1 MNLTFPHLIELL
13 LIVGI
18 IIAIGIP
25 LFGKT
30 PNTRPFSEIDPVEEE
45 FKHLLVRKEEIL
57 LSIKELEVDLQAD
70 KISSEDSDAL
80 RNKLEGEAITILERI
95 DELEK
100 NKKKGSKS
108 SSKNFL
114 LAQPNIFLSKQRS
127 KNGNYITWK
136 QSRPYF
142 GLSMIFDLQWYPA

>member
-13 LIVGI
+13 LIAVI
-18 IIAIGIP
+18 MIAIGIP
-25 LFGKT
+25 LFGKL

-45 FKHLLVRKEEIL
+45 FKHLLVRKEEVL

-70 KISSEDSDAL
+70 KISIEDSDAL

-114 LAQPNIFLSKQRS
+114 LA
-127 KNGNYITWK
+127 
-136 QSRPYF
+136 
-142 GLSMIFDLQWYPA
+142 

>member
-1 MNLTFPHLIELL
+1 MNLTFPHLVELL
-13 LIVGI
+13 LIAVI

-25 LFGKT
+25 LFGKI

-45 FKHLLVRKEEIL
+45 FKHLLVRKEEVL

-70 KISSEDSDAL
+70 KISSEDSYAL

-100 NKKKGSKS
+100 NKKKGSKL

-114 LAQPNIFLSKQRS
+114 LA
-127 KNGNYITWK
+127 
-136 QSRPYF
+136 
-142 GLSMIFDLQWYPA
+142 

>member
-25 LFGKT
+25 LFGKI
-30 PNTRPFSEIDPVEEE
+30 PNTQPFSEIDPVEEE
-45 FKHLLVRKEEIL
+45 FKHLLVRKEEVL

-100 NKKKGSKS
+100 NKKKGSKP

-114 LAQPNIFLSKQRS
+114 LA
-127 KNGNYITWK
+127 
-136 QSRPYF
+136 
-142 GLSMIFDLQWYPA
+142 

>member
-1 MNLTFPHLIELL
+1 MNLTFPHLVELL
-13 LIVGI
+13 LIAGI

-25 LFGKT
+25 LFGKL

-57 LSIKELEVDLQAD
+57 LSIKELEVDLLAD
-70 KISSEDSDAL
+70 KISIEDSDAL
-80 RNKLEGEAITILERI
+80 RNKLEGEAIATLERI

-100 NKKKGSKS
+100 IKKKDGKS

-114 LAQPNIFLSKQRS
+114 LA
-127 KNGNYITWK
+127 
-136 QSRPYF
+136 
-142 GLSMIFDLQWYPA
+142 

>member
-1 MNLTFPHLIELL
+1 MNLTFAHLIELL

-18 IIAIGIP
+18 LIAIGIP
-25 LFGKT
+25 LFGKM
-30 PNTRPFSEIDPVEEE
+30 PNTRLFSKIDPLEEE

-70 KISSEDSDAL
+70 KISIQDSDAL

-114 LAQPNIFLSKQRS
+114 LA
-127 KNGNYITWK
+127 
-136 QSRPYF
+136 
-142 GLSMIFDLQWYPA
+142 

>member
-18 IIAIGIP
+18 IITIGIP

-30 PNTRPFSEIDPVEEE
+30 PNTRPFSEINPVEEE

-70 KISSEDSDAL
+70 KISIEDSDAL
-80 RNKLEGEAITILERI
+80 RNKLAGEAITILERI

-100 NKKKGSKS
+100 KKKKGSKS

-114 LAQPNIFLSKQRS
+114 LA
-127 KNGNYITWK
+127 
-136 QSRPYF
+136 
-142 GLSMIFDLQWYPA
+142 

>member
-1 MNLTFPHLIELL
+1 MNLTFAHLIELL

-18 IIAIGIP
+18 LIAIGIP

-30 PNTRPFSEIDPVEEE
+30 PNTRPFSEINPVEEE

-70 KISSEDSDAL
+70 KISIQDSDAL
-80 RNKLEGEAITILERI
+80 RNKLEGEAIAILERI
-95 DELEK
+95 EELEK
-100 NKKKGSKS
+100 NKKKGTKS

-114 LAQPNIFLSKQRS
+114 LA
-127 KNGNYITWK
+127 
-136 QSRPYF
+136 
-142 GLSMIFDLQWYPA
+142 

>member
-1 MNLTFPHLIELL
+1 MNLTFAHLIELL

-18 IIAIGIP
+18 LIAIGIP
-25 LFGKT
+25 LFGKM
-30 PNTRPFSEIDPVEEE
+30 PNTRLFSKVDPLEEE

-57 LSIKELEVDLQAD
+57 LSIKDLEVDLQAD

-100 NKKKGSKS
+100 NKKKGNKSPSKS
-108 SSKNFL
+108 FL
-114 LAQPNIFLSKQRS
+114 L
-127 KNGNYITWK
+127 T
-136 QSRPYF
+136 
-142 GLSMIFDLQWYPA
+142 

>member
-18 IIAIGIP
+18 IIAVGIP

-30 PNTRPFSEIDPVEEE
+30 PNTRPFSEINPVEEE

-70 KISSEDSDAL
+70 KISIEDSDAL
-80 RNKLEGEAITILERI
+80 RNKLAGEAITILERI

-114 LAQPNIFLSKQRS
+114 LA
-127 KNGNYITWK
+127 
-136 QSRPYF
+136 
-142 GLSMIFDLQWYPA
+142 

>member
-18 IIAIGIP
+18 IITIGIP

-100 NKKKGSKS
+100 NKKKGSKL

-114 LAQPNIFLSKQRS
+114 LA
-127 KNGNYITWK
+127 
-136 QSRPYF
+136 
-142 GLSMIFDLQWYPA
+142 

>member
-13 LIVGI
+13 LIAVI
-18 IIAIGIP
+18 MIAIGIP
-25 LFGKT
+25 LFGKL

-45 FKHLLVRKEEIL
+45 FKHILVRKEELL
-57 LSIKELEVDLQAD
+57 LSLKELEVDLQAD
-70 KISSEDSDAL
+70 KISIEDSDAL

-114 LAQPNIFLSKQRS
+114 LA
-127 KNGNYITWK
+127 
-136 QSRPYF
+136 
-142 GLSMIFDLQWYPA
+142 

>member
-57 LSIKELEVDLQAD
+57 LSIKEVEVDLQAD
-70 KISSEDSDAL
+70 KISSEDSDTL

-100 NKKKGSKS
+100 NKKKGNKS
-108 SSKNFL
+108 SLKSFL
-114 LAQPNIFLSKQRS
+114 LA
-127 KNGNYITWK
+127 
-136 QSRPYF
+136 
-142 GLSMIFDLQWYPA
+142 

>member
-1 MNLTFPHLIELL
+1 MNLTFPHLVELL
-13 LIVGI
+13 LIAGI

-25 LFGKT
+25 LFGKL

-70 KISSEDSDAL
+70 KISIEDSDAL
-80 RNKLEGEAITILERI
+80 RNKLAGEAIAILERI

-100 NKKKGSKS
+100 IKKKGGKS

-114 LAQPNIFLSKQRS
+114 LA
-127 KNGNYITWK
+127 
-136 QSRPYF
+136 
-142 GLSMIFDLQWYPA
+142 

>member
-13 LIVGI
+13 LIAVI
-18 IIAIGIP
+18 LIAIGIP
-25 LFGKT
+25 LFGKL

-57 LSIKELEVDLQAD
+57 LSIKELEIDLQAD
-70 KISSEDSDAL
+70 KISIEDSDAL
-80 RNKLEGEAITILERI
+80 RHKLEGEAITILERI

-114 LAQPNIFLSKQRS
+114 LA
-127 KNGNYITWK
+127 
-136 QSRPYF
+136 
-142 GLSMIFDLQWYPA
+142 

>member
-1 MNLTFPHLIELL
+1 MNLTFPHLVELL
-13 LIVGI
+13 LIAGI

-25 LFGKT
+25 LFEKL

-57 LSIKELEVDLQAD
+57 LSIKDLEVDLQAD

-100 NKKKGSKS
+100 NKKKGNKSPSKS
-108 SSKNFL
+108 FL
-114 LAQPNIFLSKQRS
+114 L
-127 KNGNYITWK
+127 T
-136 QSRPYF
+136 
-142 GLSMIFDLQWYPA
+142 